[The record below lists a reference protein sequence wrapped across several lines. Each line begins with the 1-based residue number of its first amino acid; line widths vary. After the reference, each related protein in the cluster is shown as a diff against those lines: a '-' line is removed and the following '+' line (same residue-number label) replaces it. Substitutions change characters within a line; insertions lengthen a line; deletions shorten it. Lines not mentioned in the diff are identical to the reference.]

1 MARKVSIGRGLITEG
16 EDSLKRGRQSLGRE
30 ADTCLGRGSILGEDP
45 SADPGPSVAGPHFLG
60 HIDGEVHVMGEDD
73 PGDRSF
79 P

>member
-16 EDSLKRGRQSLGRE
+16 EDSLKTGRE
-30 ADTCLGRGSILGEDP
+30 ADTCLGRGSTLGEDP